1 MNSSVTKQPLISVI
15 VPVYNIIPYLPR
27 CVESLRTQTYENL
40 EILLIDD
47 GSTDETPA
55 LCDRLATEDERIR
68 VFNKKNGGPSS
79 ARNFG
84 LQQAGGEYVGF
95 VDSDDYVD
103 ADMYERLYGAIEKTG
118 MPVAQ
123 VGRDEIDKDG
133 NILPNICEPVAT
145 EQVIPAEGFLKEL
158 LMHRGDCSFCTKLL
172 RKDLFTIEQFPL
184 GALNEDFHLLVKM
197 LTREE
202 SAVPG
207 IACIPGQAYHV
218 FYRPNSNTRDKNR
231 FSRVFA
237 DNIDNADMVLALVDK
252 KYPEL
257 SEIAFR
263 FGIFQR
269 LDYLLH
275 IPVGR
280 MVDTDVFYKSVKQ
293 YLRGHFSD
301 TRKNPLLDKKS
312 RTYLTLLT
320 IAPKTVRRVHGWT
333 MKLRGVVPD
342 VEAG

>member
-1 MNSSVTKQPLISVI
+1 MTKETDKISVI

-68 VFNKKNGGPSS
+68 VFHKKNGGPSS

-172 RKDLFTIEQFPL
+172 RKDLFTIEQFPV

-218 FYRPNSNTRDKNR
+218 FYRPDSNTRDKNR

-333 MKLRGVVPD
+333 MKLRGV
-342 VEAG
+342 G